1 MTRFATEDGAFE
13 IDSLPS
19 QCQVGIC
26 HGFYVNPDKRRQGLA
41 HGLKQEQNE
50 VLSGLGYDYGLCTV
64 AESNSAQKAV
74 LDKAGWRYLDSFF
87 SSRQN
92 ERIEIWGRNYDR

>member
-26 HGFYVNPDKRRQGLA
+26 HGFYVNPDKRGQGLA
-41 HGLKQEQNE
+41 HALKQEQNE

-64 AESNSAQKAV
+64 AESNWAQKAV
-74 LDKAGWRYLDSFF
+74 LEKAGWRFLDNFS

-92 ERIEIWGRNYDR
+92 ECIEIWGRNYER

>member
-1 MTRFATEDGAFE
+1 MTRFAAKDGAFE

-19 QCQVGIC
+19 QCQVAIC
-26 HGFYVNPDKRRQGLA
+26 HGFYIKPDSRGQGAA
-41 HGLKQEQNE
+41 HALKQEQNE

-64 AESNSAQKAV
+64 AESNRAQKAV
-74 LDKAGWRYLDSFF
+74 LEKARWRFLDSFF

-92 ERIEIWGRNYDR
+92 ERIEIWGRNYER